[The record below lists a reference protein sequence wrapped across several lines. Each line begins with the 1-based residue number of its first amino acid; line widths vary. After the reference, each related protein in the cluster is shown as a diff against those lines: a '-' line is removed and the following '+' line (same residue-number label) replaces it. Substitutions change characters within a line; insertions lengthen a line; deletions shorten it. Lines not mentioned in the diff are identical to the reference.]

1 MANIGGKLAAG
12 LCALAL
18 TAGPAS
24 AAERAK
30 NVILFIG
37 DGMGVSTLTAARI
50 YEGQKRGVDG
60 ASNRLSFEAFPD
72 LALVRTYSADSLV
85 TDSAA
90 GASAL
95 LTGQR
100 TLNGALGVTDQIKL
114 ADCSSTKGQTAPT
127 LAEKAKKAG
136 LAVGVVTTAAITD
149 ATPASLYA
157 HTPTRRWQSDADM
170 PPEAISAGCVDIAR
184 QMLDVPKPAQFDV
197 MMGGG
202 QANFVAE
209 DGKRM
214 DGRDLTAEWRKAG
227 GLYVQTETEL
237 AAAPKSGAPLLGLF
251 APNNMMRESARQA
264 TETDAPT
271 LTQMTTQAIERLSRQ
286 KKGYF
291 LMVEGALIDKAHHIS
306 LAGDALNE
314 TVEFSK
320 AIAAAA
326 AMTDP
331 NDTLIIVT
339 ADHSHGLTINGGARD
354 TSILG
359 VLPGSDDDPPVALDG
374 KTVPILMY
382 ATGPGAPAAGEARSV
397 PTKADIDDPDR
408 LTYAAIPLMSAAH
421 TGEDVTAYARGPG
434 ASKIRGLMDQPG
446 VYEVMREALGL

>member
-1 MANIGGKLAAG
+1 
-12 LCALAL
+12 
-18 TAGPAS
+18 
-24 AAERAK
+24 
-30 NVILFIG
+30 
-37 DGMGVSTLTAARI
+37 
-50 YEGQKRGVDG
+50 
-60 ASNRLSFEAFPD
+60 
-72 LALVRTYSADSLV
+72 
-85 TDSAA
+85 
-90 GASAL
+90 
-95 LTGQR
+95 
-100 TLNGALGVTDQIKL
+100 
-114 ADCSSTKGQTAPT
+114 
-127 LAEKAKKAG
+127 
-136 LAVGVVTTAAITD
+136 
-149 ATPASLYA
+149 
-157 HTPTRRWQSDADM
+157 
-170 PPEAISAGCVDIAR
+170 
-184 QMLDVPKPAQFDV
+184 
-197 MMGGG
+197 
-202 QANFVAE
+202 
-209 DGKRM
+209 
-214 DGRDLTAEWRKAG
+214 
-227 GLYVQTETEL
+227 
-237 AAAPKSGAPLLGLF
+237 
-251 APNNMMRESARQA
+251 
-264 TETDAPT
+264 
-271 LTQMTTQAIERLSRQ
+271 MTTQAIERLARQ

-421 TGEDVTAYARGPG
+421 TGEDVAAYARGPG